1 MSSRRMPMKKILL
14 IPLAL
19 SVLSAAP
26 CAAHADTDGE
36 ITTTLSACRPDTLEL
51 APKLEHRVRW
61 RLEQGGVKL
70 LYVCNYRDLTEL
82 FVNLKYDPKASM
94 NLNDYDVMYHQV
106 MDVLHKNVN
115 FIDQNAGYTINLLLE
130 HSTIQMDNTTIR
142 KDQ

>member
-1 MSSRRMPMKKILL
+1 MSSRRMLMKKIPL

-19 SVLSAAP
+19 FVLVAPLGAAQ
-26 CAAHADTDGE
+26 ADPKLDV
-36 ITTTLSACRPDTLEL
+36 TTTLSACRPDTLEL

-61 RLEQGGVKL
+61 RLEQGGAKL

-94 NLNDYDVMYHQV
+94 NLNDYDIMYHQV
-106 MDVLHKNVN
+106 MDILHKNVN
-115 FIDQNAGYTINLLLE
+115 FIDQKAGFTINLLLE
-130 HSTIQMDNTTIR
+130 HSTMQMDNTTTR

>member
-1 MSSRRMPMKKILL
+1 MKKILL
-14 IPLAL
+14 LLPVAL
-19 SVLSAAP
+19 SVLAVTPYAAS
-26 CAAHADTDGE
+26 ADTDSE
-36 ITTTLSACRPDTLEL
+36 LTTTLAACRPDTLEL
-51 APKLEHRVRW
+51 DPKLEHRVRW

-82 FVNLKYDPKASM
+82 FVNLKYDPLASM

-115 FIDQNAGYTINLLLE
+115 FVDQNAGYTINLLLE
-130 HSTIQMDNTTIR
+130 HSTMQMDNTATR